1 MFSYFSKSPLTCLG
15 NDEIT
20 DAIIRPFEPGKR
32 VSTPEEWTSVHAGV
46 ELKVKV
52 RLAKTIRTVKNLDS
66 NVELIFPPSY
76 DKNSS
81 PILGESPCDH
91 VANCFDTTRLD
102 FVSDKL
108 RKPRK
113 EDVPVPPPV
122 TITFLPSTPNKA
134 LAFSEESKPDISIKC
149 WDGKSDSSADRDPS
163 EGEIKWFSNRDPYD
177 FVHEFLVVQGS
188 LRR

>member
-1 MFSYFSKSPLTCLG
+1 MSPG
-15 NDEIT
+15 R
-20 DAIIRPFEPGKR
+20 AIIRPFEPGKR
-32 VSTPEEWTSVHAGV
+32 VSSKILTATWSLSSLLPTIKTVAPFWA
-46 ELKVKV
+46 KA
-52 RLAKTIRTVKNLDS
+52 LAIML
-66 NVELIFPPSY
+66 
-76 DKNSS
+76 
-81 PILGESPCDH
+81 PI
-91 VANCFDTTRLD
+91 A
-102 FVSDKL
+102 
-108 RKPRK
+108 
-113 EDVPVPPPV
+113 VPPPV